1 MLIILNNK
9 CNFTL
14 NQFKQ
19 YSQEL
24 TTIKTQHELV
34 LCPTNIYLSITPKSE
49 IVLGAQDISMYHEGS
64 KTGEVAAKQLKSM
77 NVEYVIVGHSER
89 RLYLNEND
97 KQITEKLRRSLEQD
111 IIPILCVGE
120 TIGDYQQVVSKQLE
134 ILKNIE
140 HFENVIIAYEPVWA
154 IGSGKT
160 PTIKQ
165 INEVISFIKKIYPQ
179 NKVIYGGSINEFN
192 ISNLKSNLIDGYLL
206 GGLSLNSERLK
217 AFLENLE

>member
-97 KQITEKLRRSLEQD
+97 KQIT
-111 IIPILCVGE
+111 V
-120 TIGDYQQVVSKQLE
+120 
-134 ILKNIE
+134 
-140 HFENVIIAYEPVWA
+140 H
-154 IGSGKT
+154 
-160 PTIKQ
+160 
-165 INEVISFIKKIYPQ
+165 
-179 NKVIYGGSINEFN
+179 
-192 ISNLKSNLIDGYLL
+192 
-206 GGLSLNSERLK
+206 
-217 AFLENLE
+217 